1 MNRYFNQSVFSSS
14 GRICRKDFIIR
25 ALVFNFFQ
33 ILIGI
38 YFFVYGIT
46 PDNVLPAIIFFA
58 AACFVT
64 YLQFVNSLKRLHDLG
79 YSWYILG
86 FFFLLSMVS
95 YKLVKAVLGIL
106 SFVLFIILVTVKGDP
121 GKNKFGPNPLILK

>member
-1 MNRYFNQSVFSSS
+1 MNRYFNKSIFSPT
-14 GRICRKDFIIR
+14 GRICRKEFIVR

-33 ILIGI
+33 VLIGS
-38 YFFVYGIT
+38 YFFVYGII
-46 PDNVLPAIIFFA
+46 PDNVLLAIIFFA

-106 SFVLFIILVTVKGDP
+106 SFVLFIILAVVKGNP
-121 GKNKFGPNPLILK
+121 GKNKFGRGPLDL